1 MNCPFL
7 PKMIPPVLTDM
18 EIIKLLHLSIEARTK
33 LTELN
38 TLLEKS
44 IVSETAIMFFS
55 LHESIESTKI
65 EGTQAT
71 FLDVMESELTGE
83 KNNDV
88 QEVLNYL
95 VALNSGVKKLNSIPI
110 STRLF
115 HELHK
120 IILNNSRGMNR
131 SPGEYRRTQNFIGP
145 TTDIKDATYIPPP
158 PTEISNLMSNL
169 KEYINTDT
177 INNLDHII
185 RAGIIHAQFETIH
198 PYLDGNGRLGRI
210 LIILYLIDKKVINKP
225 SFFMSEELEKNK
237 FKYYGLL
244 NNLRTETPNWYIWLE
259 FFTTSAIKQ
268 ASKYIERLR
277 SIEFLHE
284 SMIELAKE
292 HNIRK
297 DIIESIFTQPFF
309 KISDLQSKLSIS
321 YNTANSHVNK
331 LVQIGKIFP
340 DDKKRNRSYR
350 FYDIIDIL
358 NN

>member
-1 MNCPFL
+1 MKYPFL
-7 PKMIPPVLTDM
+7 PKILPPELTDS
-18 EIIKLLHLSIEARTK
+18 EIIKLLNLSIEARTK
-33 LTELN
+33 LTEFN
-38 TLLEKS
+38 TLLERS
-44 IVSETAIMFFS
+44 IVSETAIMYFS

-71 FLDVMESELTGE
+71 FTDIMESELTG
-83 KNNDV
+83 KRNNDV

-95 VALNSGVKKLNSIPI
+95 VALNTGVKKLDSIPI

-115 HELHK
+115 HQLHK
-120 IILNNSRGMNR
+120 IILDNSRGMNR
-131 SPGEYRRTQNFIGP
+131 SPGEYRRIQNFIGP
-145 TTDIKDATYIPPP
+145 TNDIKDATYIPPA

-169 KEYINTDT
+169 EEYINTDA

-244 NNLRTETPNWYIWLE
+244 NNLRTETPNWFIWLE
-259 FFTTSAIKQ
+259 FFVTSAIRQ
-268 ASKYIERLR
+268 ANKYIEKLR
-277 SIEFLHE
+277 SIEFLYE
-284 SMIELAKE
+284 SMAELAKE
-292 HNIRK
+292 HNIRP

-309 KISDLQSKLSIS
+309 KISDLQARLNIS

-331 LVQIGKIFP
+331 LVKIGKIFA